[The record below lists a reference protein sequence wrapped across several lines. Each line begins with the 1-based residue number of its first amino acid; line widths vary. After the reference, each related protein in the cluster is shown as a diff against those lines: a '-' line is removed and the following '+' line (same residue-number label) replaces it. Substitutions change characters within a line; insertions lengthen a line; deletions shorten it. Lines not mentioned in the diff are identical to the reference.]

1 VDRVGLVHAGG
12 DGTMEPGIA
21 VVTQREG
28 LGQAKL
34 GDLLASPMF
43 SRMVKATRQEAEVVL
58 IDAPP
63 ALTSAG
69 QAVLATADAVLL
81 VVSRRQTRRRDVTNA
96 QERIKRAGSRLV
108 GAALRDSE
116 ARQRGPMSTPGRRV
130 TVPDAQPALPPHERP
145 ALTGGDG
152 PQTQPQTI
160 EGTGVGI
167 DITADASGEF
177 RISRP
182 TVYEPASAAP
192 SSQPPAPPVTTP
204 SAPAPPTPTPSA
216 PAPSAPAP
224 SAPAPSAPTPDATP
238 IPVGW
243 PPSARSNGHA
253 HGDPAGLGWPD
264 KQPMLAQ
271 PDPE

>member
-1 VDRVGLVHAGG
+1 
-12 DGTMEPGIA
+12 
-21 VVTQREG
+21 
-28 LGQAKL
+28 
-34 GDLLASPMF
+34 
-43 SRMVKATRQEAEVVL
+43 
-58 IDAPP
+58 
-63 ALTSAG
+63 
-69 QAVLATADAVLL
+69 
-81 VVSRRQTRRRDVTNA
+81 
-96 QERIKRAGSRLV
+96 
-108 GAALRDSE
+108 
-116 ARQRGPMSTPGRRV
+116 MSTPGRRV
-130 TVPDAQPALPPHERP
+130 PVPDAQPALPPHERP
-145 ALTGGDG
+145 ALTGGHA

-192 SSQPPAPPVTTP
+192 SPQPPAPPVTTP
-204 SAPAPPTPTPSA
+204 SAPAPPA
-216 PAPSAPAP
+216 PAPP
-224 SAPAPSAPTPDATP
+224 APTPDATP